1 GGGDGGGVGDDGGDG
16 LRLWLPDGEGRR
28 RVEESEVSGWLDRL
42 TRSILEVAGKI
53 SPENFSGGGA
63 VVAAVAGGGGRPPV
77 DRCWFKTYKLVEDG
91 SVLYMGDDHFVPIH
105 GKGSVVLEFRSGKS
119 ITLFNVLYVPNLRV
133 FIGFGYYNNGMFMLN
148 LNKVPD
154 DSGSVYMSSSTVVNS
169 SLWHARLGH
178 VHYKR
183 MLEMYKDDFI
193 LAIDENPKN
202 VLLTIKKV
210 ELQQNDL
217 IKTLRMDRDGEYY
230 GHVFFQSLGI
240 IHETTAPYIPQQN
253 GVDERKN
260 KGLEEMVNSMAVV
273 RLPDPKG
280 KTLGKKESRDAIF
293 NENCFSSIPRPKDI
307 IPNSDESLRD
317 DHSNDVSSETPKP
330 RRGKRAR
337 KAKSYGSDFQ
347 LYLVEGSRDQIG
359 SQYSYCYSI
368 EEDPVGFLQLLTIKD
383 HEYAAEKINTYRIT

>member
-1 GGGDGGGVGDDGGDG
+1 MVQTRNLRTLVVAEVVAFGGGDDGEEMMMALGGVG
-16 LRLWLPDGEGRR
+16 WQQWWYKWSGE
-28 RVEESEVSGWLDRL
+28 
-42 TRSILEVAGKI
+42 A
-53 SPENFSGGGA
+53 
-63 VVAAVAGGGGRPPV
+63 AGGSRAKLKSCQECRFTSNYFRTLRIEEYLRAQESDKGKGKEVVRPSV
-77 DRCWFKTYKLVEDG
+77 NMIRRGCKEYKTTTQNHGKKLVSMRTTVDTAIAWWIDSGAGQLTWWIDSGATTHVCKDRCWFKTYAPVEDG
-91 SVLYMGDDHFVPIH
+91 SVLYIGDDHFAPIH
-105 GKGSVVLEFRSGKS
+105 GKGSVVLEFSLGKY

-183 MLEMYKDDFI
+183 MLEMYIDDFI
-193 LAIDENPKN
+193 LAIDENLEK
-202 VLLTIKKV
+202 
-210 ELQQNDL
+210 
-217 IKTLRMDRDGEYY
+217 Y
-230 GHVFFQSLGI
+230 
-240 IHETTAPYIPQQN
+240 TTY
-253 GVDERKN
+253 
-260 KGLEEMVNSMAVV
+260 
-273 RLPDPKG
+273 
-280 KTLGKKESRDAIF
+280 
-293 NENCFSSIPRPKDI
+293 
-307 IPNSDESLRD
+307 ESLRD

-368 EEDPVGFLQLLTIKD
+368 EEDPVGFLQLLNIKD